1 MGCAACARDDGA
13 NAATLRGFGV
23 SKHII
28 GHAVRRDNFGFKR
41 HAELFEYVCRVF
53 HNRPVGVTA
62 HEDADDG
69 GCVVHVFPLFNR

>member
-1 MGCAACARDDGA
+1 MRRDD
-13 NAATLRGFGV
+13 
-23 SKHII
+23 
-28 GHAVRRDNFGFKR
+28 FGFKR

-69 GCVVHVFPLFNR
+69 GCVVHVFPLFNGYYSIFDFVIASDD